1 MRTGRHNIAGRMIT
15 KALSKCPVGAGLV
28 YTDIGSDFKPAQH
41 NLQLPTN
48 ASNRTSPA
56 YFFPRNLPER
66 KRLNS
71 SRPDAV
77 LIIHFNAKHTSND
90 VSPTHSHHALRSSS
104 RRTTRTSRMRQPHEL
119 MQMNAMPE
127 HQLNA
132 AKQQHADLCTLINA
146 KAVTVQPILL
156 GAGGTIYTEHTLK
169 QFKQLGLDHQCATKL
184 AQQLHA
190 HSVQYAHKLVTTRR
204 AIENKNTPHSQVL
217 EPARVPQHSRSMA
230 SNKFWAGSSSDEDE
244 DDKKQESED
253 DESSSSGSS
262 DSDSDSGSDASSSD
276 DSSSDDERGPSKFLA
291 GSSDSD
297 SDDERRVV
305 KSAKDKSLVDLG
317 ACCEDIRNKM
327 KINDWL
333 SIQSLFDELNR
344 RLDKYQK
351 YQGVAAPRMYIR
363 MLVELDDFLNDTM
376 ANKDI
381 KKKMSSTNAKALN
394 AMRQRLKKHIPMFA
408 ELVEKYKENPES
420 TDEEEEEEEEEG
432 GKEEGKA
439 MTKKLDKLMTMDPKE
454 ITFEMVHKKLM
465 EIVSTRGRR
474 GTDRQEQLE
483 MLQYLVTVAKG
494 PAQRFE
500 VLGQLVSSL
509 FDSNPSLNSHLKT
522 SVWKKCVI
530 NLLEMMKILQENPH
544 IKVDE
549 TLDMSEDR
557 TPEPTDGT
565 EYKVWGNLVAFV
577 ERLDDEMFKS
587 LQVIDPHTH
596 EYMTRL
602 KDEPVLLALAQ
613 KVSDYLQRNGD
624 MRNLAKVT
632 LRLVEHFY
640 FKTQAVYN
648 AMRKLTMLQQQEAAA
663 AAASSAEAEE
673 TAEEPDEVV
682 EVKVPSDYVM
692 GEDSHS
698 VMRSLVTI
706 IFKHGDERTKAR
718 AMMCSIYHKAIHA
731 DFYGARD
738 LLLMSHLQESIQHM
752 DISTQILYNRA
763 LAQLGLSAFR
773 NGLISEAH
781 SCLNELYG
789 SNHIKELLAQ
799 GMQMNKY
806 QEKTPDQELAE
817 KRRQMP
823 FHMHISLEMLESVC
837 LICAMLLEV
846 PSMAA
851 NPLNPKKRIIS
862 KSFHRIL
869 DTQNRQ
875 EELLEMIRSKLQAE
889 ALRTYLFSFSCQYNS
904 LSLDQL
910 CAMFDLP
917 EKKVYSIV
925 SKMMIDNELQGSWD
939 QPTRTI
945 VMQNMDAS
953 RMQQLAMQFTDKAM
967 VMVDLNE
974 RALAYRTG
982 GLRDNDDEV
991 AGGRRRGQQWEGED
1005 GQGMIGGGRGG
1016 GRGRGQLGMVRA
1028 GGMLGGRGGM
1038 GMGYDRGYGG
1048 RGMAGGRGPMGGRL
1062 SMDRSGVYRA
1072 YGGSSVGG
1080 MGGSFGG
1087 GSAYSSGRAY
1097 KPAVSQPNM
1106 ATLGSFYRSDK

>member
-1 MRTGRHNIAGRMIT
+1 
-15 KALSKCPVGAGLV
+15 
-28 YTDIGSDFKPAQH
+28 
-41 NLQLPTN
+41 
-48 ASNRTSPA
+48 
-56 YFFPRNLPER
+56 
-66 KRLNS
+66 
-71 SRPDAV
+71 
-77 LIIHFNAKHTSND
+77 
-90 VSPTHSHHALRSSS
+90 
-104 RRTTRTSRMRQPHEL
+104 
-119 MQMNAMPE
+119 
-127 HQLNA
+127 
-132 AKQQHADLCTLINA
+132 
-146 KAVTVQPILL
+146 
-156 GAGGTIYTEHTLK
+156 
-169 QFKQLGLDHQCATKL
+169 
-184 AQQLHA
+184 
-190 HSVQYAHKLVTTRR
+190 
-204 AIENKNTPHSQVL
+204 
-217 EPARVPQHSRSMA
+217 MA
-230 SNKFWAGSSSDEDE
+230 SNKFWAGSSSDED
-244 DDKKQESED
+244 DDERKQHSED

-262 DSDSDSGSDASSSD
+262 DSDSDSGSDASSTD
-276 DSSSDDERGPSKFLA
+276 DSSSDDDGKGPSKFLA

-351 YQGVAAPRMYIR
+351 YQGMAAPRMYIR

-420 TDEEEEEEEEEG
+420 TDEEEEEDEEE
-432 GKEEGKA
+432 GKEEGKVDEEDRKQA

-549 TLDMSEDR
+549 TLDMSEER
-557 TPEPTDGT
+557 TPEPTDGS

-663 AAASSAEAEE
+663 AAAATSTEAEE
-673 TAEEPDEVV
+673 AVEEPDEVV

-773 NGLISEAH
+773 NGLITEAH

-875 EELLEMIRSKLQAE
+875 MFTGPPENVRDHVMAASRALMRGDWRKAHEYVSALAVWNLVPQKEELLEMIRSKLQAE
-889 ALRTYLFSFSCQYNS
+889 ALRTYLFSFSSQYNS

-982 GLRDNDDEV
+982 GLRDNDDEG

-1005 GQGMIGGGRGG
+1005 GQGMMGGGRGG

-1072 YGGSSVGG
+1072 YGSSSVGG
-1080 MGGSFGG
+1080 MGGSFG

-1097 KPAVSQPNM
+1097 KPAVSQQNM
-1106 ATLGSFYRSDK
+1106 STLGSFYRSDK